1 MPRVPLLNSREL
13 VPEASLEVFDEIIA
27 SRGRITPTFGVMLHS
42 PELSRRVAH
51 LGTLIRFE
59 SSLPV
64 PVREM
69 AALTAAH
76 IGKCAYEWGAHQA
89 SSREHGISEAA
100 IETLLQERAVDG
112 LNEIEALVI
121 RYGRQLLRDHVVDE
135 ETFEAARA
143 RFGEQGVIDLSAT
156 IGYYSMVG
164 CVLNATGVGAP

>member
-13 VPEASLEVFDEIIA
+13 VPEGSLAMFDEIVA
-27 SRGRITPTFGVMLHS
+27 SRGRVTPTFGVMLHS

-51 LGTLIRFE
+51 LGTFIRFE

-76 IGKCAYEWGAHQA
+76 VCKCAYEWGAHQA
-89 SSREHGISEAA
+89 SSREHGISEGA
-100 IETLLQERAVDG
+100 
-112 LNEIEALVI
+112 IEALVQERPVDGLDAMEALVI
-121 RYGRQLLRDHVVDE
+121 TYGRQLLRDREVDDA
-135 ETFEAARA
+135 TFEAAVA
-143 RFGEQGVIDLSAT
+143 RFGQQGAIDLSAT
-156 IGYYSMVG
+156 LGYYSMVG